1 MSSLTPSPSQPA
13 IETGS
18 VALLLMSTLAASLL
32 IQAATDLRQAVLFIL
47 GVGFG
52 ITLMHALFGF
62 SGGWR
67 RFIRQRDSRSV
78 RAQLLLFML
87 TALLFFPLLGGV
99 FPGLHLS
106 GAVSPA
112 GVSVLVG
119 AFMFGI
125 GMQLGGGCGSGTLYT
140 MGQGQFDMLLTLVF
154 FVIGATV
161 ASSQMTWWQG
171 QGDLGTISLIKE
183 YGWFTAL
190 LMTLATLI
198 ALYVLA
204 AFFDKQK
211 NQHLQVLFSPV
222 SRDAIIPTL
231 VFGRWPLW
239 WAVIALTLLSV
250 CTLILAGHPW
260 SITFAFSLWGTKIWA
275 ALGGDISQWSYWQLP
290 YPASAL
296 NSSVLLDTTSVMD
309 LGLILGA
316 AIAAALA
323 GRFAPAMKIS
333 ANKLL
338 AVIVGGLLLGYGA
351 RLAYGCNI
359 GALFAG
365 IASGSLHG
373 WLWLLT
379 GFAGNIVGSRL
390 RYVIKLDKA

>member
-1 MSSLTPSPSQPA
+1 MHTTSSPRQSE
-13 IETGS
+13 IEAGTL
-18 VALLLMSTLAASLL
+18 VLLLLATLAASLL

-47 GVGFG
+47 GIGLG
-52 ITLMHALFGF
+52 IVLMHALFGF

-87 TALLFFPLLGGV
+87 TSVLLFPLLGGV
-99 FPGLHLS
+99 FPGVQAS

-119 AFMFGI
+119 AFLFGI

-140 MGQGQFDMLLTLVF
+140 MGQGQFDMLLTLIF
-154 FVIGATV
+154 FIIGATV
-161 ASSQMTWWQG
+161 ASAQLSWWQG
-171 QGDLGTISLIKE
+171 LGDIGTISLIKE

-190 LMTLATLI
+190 AMTLATLI

-204 AFFDKQK
+204 AFLDKQK

-222 SRDAIIPTL
+222 TRDKLIPTL
-231 VFGRWPLW
+231 VYGTWPLW
-239 WAVIALTLLSV
+239 WAVIALALLSLFTLL
-250 CTLILAGHPW
+250 LAGHPW
-260 SITFAFSLWGTKIWA
+260 SITFAFSLWGTKIWS
-275 ALGGDISQWSYWQLP
+275 ALGGDISQWAYWQLP

-296 NSSVLLDTTSVMD
+296 HNSVLLDTTSVMD

-316 AIAAALA
+316 ALAATLA

-333 ANKLL
+333 ARKLL
-338 AVIVGGLLLGYGA
+338 AVILGGLLLGYGA

-365 IASGSLHG
+365 ITSGSLHG

-379 GFAGNIVGSRL
+379 GFLGNMVGSRL